1 MLVLDIEQGD
11 LVFIPKELSQDS
23 FPLSFKFYDP
33 IEKIA
38 SRFLSDEK
46 YLSFQTQQ
54 ILNLARVKQNNNK
67 LAVEKMLGIGRFAVK
82 LEAAPV

>member
-11 LVFIPKELSQDS
+11 IVFIPKELSQDS

-38 SRFLSDEK
+38 SRFLSPAK
-46 YLSFQTQQ
+46 YLSF
-54 ILNLARVKQNNNK
+54 
-67 LAVEKMLGIGRFAVK
+67 
-82 LEAAPV
+82 